1 MKIIIDRFEG
11 NLALCEKEDKT
22 ILAIPKA
29 QLPIGVKEGDV
40 LVEENGSFSVD
51 TEATYQRREK
61 IAQLMNDLWE

>member
-61 IAQLMNDLWE
+61 IDRLMNDLWE

>member
-11 NLALCEKEDKT
+11 DLALCEKEDKT

>member
-11 NLALCEKEDKT
+11 NLALCEKE
-22 ILAIPKA
+22 A